1 MRVGRVDEV
10 GDVRVS
16 AESGRRR
23 RPLIMVA
30 VAGALVLA
38 LLITFLVVRHHR
50 ASPDRLVEQYLSALE
65 DGDAATLRTLV
76 GPARGGDTTLLLDA
90 EEAAPVDGTVGDVEI
105 VERSESGDGY
115 DYEVEAVQDGGTL
128 TGTLSVQPVAHS
140 ERGEARWSLTEAT
153 LGRLSVAV
161 PEEAE
166 SVRLN
171 GVEFAAED
179 LSSGDSLIRLSA
191 LPGTY
196 TIEAVSPGDYLQ
208 TVPETVTLPPTL
220 GDHSAAD
227 VQGDPRLEFSPEA
240 QLAVQKEMDALV
252 AKCGDVDD
260 EGLSQCDMRL
270 PDPDAEFGSGRWEF
284 HEQPVAE
291 LTYSGHLGGIAAAEG
306 YEEGGG
312 PTATVTY
319 RTDSGDENP
328 GEEQTMDV
336 EYVVAG
342 DVRID
347 ENGELATQLFMEARP
362 AGS

>member
-76 GPARGGDTTLLLDA
+76 GPVRGGDAELLLDA
-90 EEAAPVDGTVGDVEI
+90 EAAAPVEGTVSDAEI
-105 VERSESGDGY
+105 VERSESGNGY
-115 DYEVEAVQDGGTL
+115 TYEVEAVQDGETL
-128 TGTLSVQPVAHS
+128 TGTLSVQPVEDP
-140 ERGEARWSLTEAT
+140 ERGEARWSLPEAT
-153 LGRLSVAV
+153 LGRLSVDV
-161 PEEAE
+161 PEEAA

-171 GVEFAAED
+171 GIEFAADD
-179 LSSGDSLIRLSA
+179 LTSGDSRRGLSA

-196 TIEAVSPGDYLQ
+196 TIEVVPLGDYLKA
-208 TVPETVTLPPTL
+208 VPETVTLRPTL
-220 GDHSAAD
+220 GDHAVAD
-227 VQGDPRLEFSPEA
+227 VQVDPRLEFSPA
-240 QLAVQKEMDALV
+240 ARAAVQKEMEALV
-252 AKCGDVDD
+252 EHCGEVDD
-260 EGLSQCDMRL
+260 DGLSQCDMRV
-270 PDPDAEFGSGRWEF
+270 PDSDAAFGSGRWEF
-284 HEQPVAE
+284 HDQPVAE
-291 LTYSGHLGGIAAAEG
+291 LTYRGDLGGIAAAEG
-306 YEEGGG
+306 YQEGGG

-328 GEEQTMDV
+328 GEQQTMDV

-342 DVRID
+342 DVDID
-347 ENGELATQLFMEARP
+347 ENGELTMQLFMEARR
-362 AGS
+362 AGP